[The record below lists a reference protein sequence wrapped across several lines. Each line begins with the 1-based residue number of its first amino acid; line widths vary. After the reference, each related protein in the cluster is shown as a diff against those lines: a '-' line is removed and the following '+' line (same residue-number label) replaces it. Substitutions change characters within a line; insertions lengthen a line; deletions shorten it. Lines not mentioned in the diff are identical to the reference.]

1 MFTVLH
7 DDSIDN
13 AKIAVFDLDSK
24 QHSPLLR
31 GGHAARYTATGH
43 MIYAA
48 KGQLHMTRLD
58 LASLSIT
65 GETSALASVQMT
77 RTAGSAT
84 ANFDVSRTGTL
95 VYVAAE
101 QQRLRTIV
109 WVDRDGK
116 EEAVAAAPGYYLY
129 PRLSPDSNRI
139 ALDVKGAN
147 RDIWVFDIQRGVIDR
162 ITDGPT
168 EDMMPAWSSDGRGST
183 SRRTATG
190 CSVSSSLRPMAPRR
204 QRGSFKALT
213 TTCRSSR
220 RIRDAS

>member
-109 WVDRDGK
+109 WVD
-116 EEAVAAAPGYYLY
+116 AT
-129 PRLSPDSNRI
+129 
-139 ALDVKGAN
+139 VK
-147 RDIWVFDIQRGVIDR
+147 RRQWLQHRGTICIHD
-162 ITDGPT
+162 
-168 EDMMPAWSSDGRGST
+168 
-183 SRRTATG
+183 SRRTVIASRSTSKVRIATFG
-190 CSVSSSLRPMAPRR
+190 CSTSSVGSSTGSPTGR
-204 QRGSFKALT
+204 QKT
-213 TTCRSSR
+213 
-220 RIRDAS
+220 